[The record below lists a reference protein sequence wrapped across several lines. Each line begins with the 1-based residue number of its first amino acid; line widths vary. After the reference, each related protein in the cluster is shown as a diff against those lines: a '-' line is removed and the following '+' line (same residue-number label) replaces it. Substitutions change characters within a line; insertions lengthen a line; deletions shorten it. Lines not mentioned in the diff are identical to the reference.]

1 MQIDF
6 TCASVLPMEIL
17 RFVILDEFD
26 GKPFRAFSNKASALW
41 FLENRPN
48 CKLHILPR
56 PPKAKVVPMSELYEE
71 CLF

>member
-1 MQIDF
+1 MDN
-6 TCASVLPMEIL
+6 L
-17 RFVILDEFD
+17 RFIILDEFD

-56 PPKAKVVPMSELYEE
+56 LPKAKIVPMSELYEE